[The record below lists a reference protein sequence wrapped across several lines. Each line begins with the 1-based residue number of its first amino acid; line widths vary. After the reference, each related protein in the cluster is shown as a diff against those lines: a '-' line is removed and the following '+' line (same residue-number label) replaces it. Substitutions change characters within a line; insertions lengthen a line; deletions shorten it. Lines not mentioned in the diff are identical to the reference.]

1 MSTRSSAVRA
11 IASSTFLAMGVVLAA
26 LGVVLMEARHSL
38 LTPDGLAQRAGAILA
53 DPRVAAYAADR
64 ATTAVLEHQPD
75 LTGFRPIIA
84 SVASATVSSPAFQR
98 AAQAGV
104 RTAASALLSE
114 GGSRVTMS
122 IPDLGILLRGAVA
135 QANPAL
141 AERIPPRVRGV
152 VVDLGQGPVPRA
164 AARLLQLS
172 RRLARYAMLLLALG
186 VSCAAAGVAFARD
199 RRQAL
204 LELSVNVVL
213 AGIVLLVL
221 RASGGWF
228 LQSRAPDT
236 LAREAIAG
244 AWDALT
250 ARIRGWA
257 LTLALAG
264 VVGAA
269 SAHSVLDR
277 LSVSGTLARAWRLL
291 EDPPGGAWGKLASGL
306 FLVAI
311 GVAIVSQPRLAA
323 EWVMWGAGG
332 ACVFAGVRETLALL
346 GRSSRP
352 PPPGRMR
359 GRRAAGASAAS
370 RSWGPR
376 QPSLPPRRSCCFA
389 PFRPRRCG
397 QRVPATARRPF
408 AAAGWSR

>member
-141 AERIPPRVRGV
+141 AERIPPRVRV
-152 VVDLGQGPVPRA
+152 S
-164 AARLLQLS
+164 LS
-172 RRLARYAMLLLALG
+172 IL
-186 VSCAAAGVAFARD
+186 ARD
-199 RRQAL
+199 RYP
-204 LELSVNVVL
+204 
-213 AGIVLLVL
+213 GPP
-221 RASGGWF
+221 RACFSC
-228 LQSRAPDT
+228 PDGSPGT
-236 LAREAIAG
+236 RCSC
-244 AWDALT
+244 WP
-250 ARIRGWA
+250 
-257 LTLALAG
+257 
-264 VVGAA
+264 
-269 SAHSVLDR
+269 SACRVR
-277 LSVSGTLARAWRLL
+277 RPAWRL
-291 EDPPGGAWGKLASGL
+291 
-306 FLVAI
+306 
-311 GVAIVSQPRLAA
+311 
-323 EWVMWGAGG
+323 
-332 ACVFAGVRETLALL
+332 
-346 GRSSRP
+346 
-352 PPPGRMR
+352 R
-359 GRRAAGASAAS
+359 GIAD
-370 RSWGPR
+370 
-376 QPSLPPRRSCCFA
+376 
-389 PFRPRRCG
+389 RRCSN
-397 QRVPATARRPF
+397 
-408 AAAGWSR
+408 SR